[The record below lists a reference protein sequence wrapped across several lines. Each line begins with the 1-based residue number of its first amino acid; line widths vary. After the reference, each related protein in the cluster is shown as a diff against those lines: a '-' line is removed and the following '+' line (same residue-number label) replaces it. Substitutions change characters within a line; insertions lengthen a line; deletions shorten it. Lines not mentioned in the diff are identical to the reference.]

1 MEFHGSYDPVLVVL
15 SVAVAV
21 FASFTAL
28 NLAGRLLAADASNRN
43 WWLLAAALS
52 LGGGIWSMHFVGML
66 ALTMPMPTTYDLELT
81 FLSLIIPFV
90 AAGAGLYILCQFQT
104 GWRPL
109 LAGGLLVGV
118 GAVAMHYVGMKAMRM
133 PGVAVTHDPRLVA
146 ASVAIAIGAATAALA
161 LAFRT
166 RDAKQRLAASAVMGS
181 SIASMHYTAMA
192 AANFTMTAHT
202 EQAISPALQP
212 GMLGVAVFSGACTL
226 LLLALLTAFFD
237 RKLATLTA
245 SEAEALVQSERR
257 YRSLIENVSDV
268 IAVLDCKGT
277 FIYESSSAWRVL
289 GYRTEYM
296 FGKRLTD
303 FVRAENIADAELFL
317 SRVRA
322 QPSASVTVELPLR
335 HSSGTL
341 RDFEIVGKNLLDQ
354 VALEGIVVT
363 LRDITERKQFVAQL
377 ETLSETDLLTET
389 LNRRGFLKYSELE
402 FDRVRRN
409 KRKLTLV
416 MLDLD
421 HFKRVND
428 TYGHAAG
435 DLVLATVTKLCR
447 QQIREVDLL
456 GRVGGEEFL
465 ILLADETSNQ
475 AYDVVERLRQEIA
488 AVRVSTIK
496 GEVSFTASFG
506 VVTIDPEIH
515 DLEAALRLA
524 DDALYEAKHAG
535 RNCIRIRA

>member
-66 ALTMPMPTTYDLELT
+66 AYVMPLPTAYDLRLT
-81 FLSLIIPFV
+81 FLSLVIPFV
-90 AAGAGLYILCQFQT
+90 AAGAGLYILCQSQT

-109 LAGGLLVGV
+109 LAGGLLVGI
-118 GAVAMHYVGMKAMRM
+118 GAAAMHYVGMQAMQM
-133 PGVAVTHDPRLVA
+133 PGMVITYDLRLVV
-146 ASVAIAIGAATAALA
+146 ASVATALIAATSALW

-166 RDAKQRLAASAVMGS
+166 KDTMQRLAGSVVMGS

-192 AANFTMTAHT
+192 AANFTMTDHT
-202 EQAISPALQP
+202 TEAIALTLQP
-212 GMLGVAVFSGACTL
+212 AMLGVAVFSAVSTL

-237 RKLATLTA
+237 RKLATLSA
-245 SEAEALVQSERR
+245 NEAKALMQSERR
-257 YRSLIENVSDV
+257 HRSLIENISDV
-268 IAVLDCKGT
+268 ISILDCKGI
-277 FIYESSSAWRVL
+277 FIYESSSAEHVL
-289 GYRTEYM
+289 GYRNEYM
-296 FGKRLTD
+296 VGKRLTD

-322 QPSASVTVELPLR
+322 QPGASVTVELPLR

-435 DLVLATVTKLCR
+435 DLVLATVTKLCQ

-475 AYDVVERLRQEIA
+475 AYDVVERLRQEMA